1 MMSLAVCCLW
11 LSDRVVAGHCGCPEV
26 RLYLAHGRV
35 ASYPGLWSL
44 LCVVSFFAR
53 GIGPTFLLFNIMIHN
68 SYACSKSAF
77 MIYELSKSLS
87 MICKWHCADDKVK

>member
-1 MMSLAVCCLW
+1 
-11 LSDRVVAGHCGCPEV
+11 
-26 RLYLAHGRV
+26 
-35 ASYPGLWSL
+35 
-44 LCVVSFFAR
+44 VSFFAR

-87 MICKWHCADDKVK
+87 MICKWHCADDKVKSILVIFSYNMLDKLIDCLSKKFLLSK

>member
-1 MMSLAVCCLW
+1 
-11 LSDRVVAGHCGCPEV
+11 VVALRSGCIWPMV
-26 RLYLAHGRV
+26 VWLLILAFGRCSV
-35 ASYPGLWSL
+35 WCV
-44 LCVVSFFAR
+44 CVVSFFAR

>member
-11 LSDRVVAGHCGCPEV
+11 LSDRVVADHCGCPEV

-44 LCVVSFFAR
+44 LCVVCVCGVFFCT
-53 GIGPTFLLFNIMIHN
+53 GYWSHFSSI
-68 SYACSKSAF
+68 
-77 MIYELSKSLS
+77 
-87 MICKWHCADDKVK
+87 